1 MKVRTVLFAL
11 LFACAA
17 VAAPVPVAVAAAA
30 DLRGALEELKAE
42 FEAGQPGIQ
51 LQLSYGASGSLTAQI
66 QQGAPFDVFLSADT
80 GFPEQLQ
87 KAGLAGA
94 QDLFPYAT
102 GCLVI
107 WVAKA
112 QGLESSLD
120 PWQVLQQPGIQ
131 KIALANPQ
139 LAPYGRAA
147 EAALRHAGLYDPLKP
162 RLVFAE
168 NVAQAGQWLLNGA
181 AEAGLVSFAQ
191 ADQPALRRAGSFWR
205 VPVDAYPAIRQAGVI
220 LQRSPCPA
228 EARAFRAYLTGTA
241 GQAILARHGYGKP

>member
-1 MKVRTVLFAL
+1 M
-11 LFACAA
+11 
-17 VAAPVPVAVAAAA
+17 
-30 DLRGALEELKAE
+30 
-42 FEAGQPGIQ
+42 
-51 LQLSYGASGSLTAQI
+51 
-66 QQGAPFDVFLSADT
+66 
-80 GFPEQLQ
+80 
-87 KAGLAGA
+87 
-94 QDLFPYAT
+94 
-102 GCLVI
+102 I

-112 QGLESSLD
+112 QGLESSRD